1 MKKTRGPNRVSCG
14 GIMNKDAKGRAR
26 VPLEQLTYCNFVLID
41 ALGELLCEKGLITLG
56 EWRDRAKKIRDET
69 RLRSQPSDI
78 N

>member
-1 MKKTRGPNRVSCG
+1 
-14 GIMNKDAKGRAR
+14 MNKDKKGRAA
-26 VPLEQLTYCNFVLID
+26 VPLEQLTYCNYVLID

-56 EWRDRAKKIRDET
+56 EWRDRAKKIRDEKRDET

>member
-1 MKKTRGPNRVSCG
+1 
-14 GIMNKDAKGRAR
+14 MNKDVKDRAT

-56 EWRDRAKKIRDET
+56 EWRDRARKIRDEKRDEP
-69 RLRSQPSDI
+69 RLGSQPSDM